1 MENNTNI
8 AKVRFHGNLGKR
20 LNKKNW
26 DLSIDSVQEAFR
38 AVDIL
43 SKRKLTKCFIEDD
56 KKKLRYQI
64 KVNNKAVDS
73 SKIDYENLST
83 VYDTELCIKRK
94 IESIDI
100 IPLVE
105 GSGSKIGGAIMTI
118 VGIILVAV
126 GVFMPSAAS
135 PLLISAGLT
144 LIAGG
149 VSMLLAK
156 PPKFDDFREIENTK
170 KSSSYL
176 FNGPTNT
183 ANEGGPVPIGYGRLI
198 IGSQVIQTSINTRQ
212 MTVEELGTYRPS

>member
-1 MENNTNI
+1 MENNTNT

-126 GVFMPSAAS
+126 GVFTNVAGGA
-135 PLLISAGLT
+135 LFITAGLT

-176 FNGPTNT
+176 FSGPTNT

>member
-1 MENNTNI
+1 MENNTNT

-176 FNGPTNT
+176 FSGPTNT

>member
-1 MENNTNI
+1 MENNTST

-64 KVNNKAVDS
+64 KVNNKAVDT

-83 VYDTELCIKRK
+83 VYNTELCIKRK

-105 GSGSKIGGAIMTI
+105 GSGSKIMGAVMTV
-118 VGIILVAV
+118 VGVILVVA
-126 GVFMPSAAS
+126 GMMGGGN

-198 IGSQVIQTSINTRQ
+198 VGSQVIQTSINTRQ

>member
-176 FNGPTNT
+176 FSGPTNT